1 MANRKTNPRK
11 KGAKDPQQKG
21 SNWLWIGG
29 ALLVV
34 LLAVGAIYLGSQQS
48 SPAIE
53 VLPAEVSVDQAYQ
66 MYQEGA
72 FVLDVRTPEEW
83 DSYHAPG
90 TTLIP
95 LDELPSRVDEVPKD
109 QEIVV
114 VCRSGNRSQSGRD
127 ILKGAGFENVT
138 SMSGGLNAWGAA
150 GYPLE
155 GQSQ

>member
-1 MANRKTNPRK
+1 
-11 KGAKDPQQKG
+11 
-21 SNWLWIGG
+21 
-29 ALLVV
+29 
-34 LLAVGAIYLGSQQS
+34 
-48 SPAIE
+48 
-53 VLPAEVSVDQAYQ
+53 
-66 MYQEGA
+66 
-72 FVLDVRTPEEW
+72 
-83 DSYHAPG
+83 
-90 TTLIP
+90 

-127 ILKGAGFENVT
+127 ILQNAGFENVT